1 MTLSDDHD
9 DLLERGR
16 KLQVWTIAW
25 NVGEFF
31 VTVGLGL
38 AAGSLALV
46 AYGLDSVVEV
56 FASAVAIWYIA
67 QHHEDRRSYRAL
79 RLVAVAFVLLAGY
92 LFVSS
97 GIALANHHVAE
108 NSPWGIAYLC
118 VTALVMFGLAAV
130 KYRIARQ
137 ANSAPLR
144 AEAAMTLL
152 DGWLATSILAALVLN
167 AALDWW
173 WADPVAAIGVGVACL
188 AAAVDAWRGADLEVD
203 AEG

>member
-9 DLLERGR
+9 VLLERGR
-16 KLQVWTIAW
+16 RLQIWTIVW

-31 VTVGLGL
+31 ITVGLGL

-67 QHHEDRRSYRAL
+67 QHHQDRRSYRAL
-79 RLVAVAFVLLAGY
+79 RLVAAAFVLLALY

-118 VTALVMFGLAAV
+118 VTAVVMFGLAAV
-130 KYRIARQ
+130 KHRIARRSH
-137 ANSAPLR
+137 SAPLA
-144 AEAAMTLL
+144 AEAAMTFL
-152 DGWLATSILAALVLN
+152 DGWLATGILAALVLN

-173 WADPVAAIGVGVACL
+173 WADPVAAIGVGVACVI
-188 AAAVDAWRGADLEVD
+188 AAVDAWRESGVD
-203 AEG
+203 VEPAG

>member
-9 DLLERGR
+9 VLLARGQR
-16 KLQVWTIAW
+16 LQIWTIAW

-31 VTVGLGL
+31 VTVGLGI

-56 FASAVAIWYIA
+56 FASAVTLWYIA
-67 QHHEDRRSYRAL
+67 RHHEQRRSYRAL
-79 RLVAVAFVLLAGY
+79 RLVAVAFVLLALY

-130 KYRIARQ
+130 KYRIARR

-144 AEAAMTLL
+144 AEAAMTFL
-152 DGWLATSILAALVLN
+152 DGWLATGILAALVLN
-167 AALDWW
+167 AALGWW
-173 WADPVAAIGVGVACL
+173 WADPIAAIGVGVACL
-188 AAAVDAWRGADLEVD
+188 LAARDAWGGADLEVEPE
-203 AEG
+203 A

>member
-16 KLQVWTIAW
+16 RLQVWTIAW

-31 VTVGLGL
+31 ITVGLGL

-67 QHHEDRRSYRAL
+67 RHHEDRRSYRAL
-79 RLVAVAFVLLAGY
+79 RLVAVAFVLLALY
-92 LFVSS
+92 LFASS

-118 VTALVMFGLAAV
+118 VTALVMFALAAV
-130 KYRIARQ
+130 KYRIARR
-137 ANSAPLR
+137 ANSAPLA

-152 DGWLATSILAALVLN
+152 DGWLATGILAALVLN
-167 AALDWW
+167 AVLGWW

-188 AAAVDAWRGADLEVD
+188 IAAFDSWRESGGEV
-203 AEG
+203 EPPG